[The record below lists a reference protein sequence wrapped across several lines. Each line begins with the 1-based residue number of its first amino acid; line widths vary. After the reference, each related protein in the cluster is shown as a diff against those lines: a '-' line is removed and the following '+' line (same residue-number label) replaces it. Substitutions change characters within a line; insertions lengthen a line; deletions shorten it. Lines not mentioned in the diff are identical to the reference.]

1 MTTLVP
7 IDLEVLPGKLVL
19 HRPISDAA
27 LEQLCQSSDFIQFE
41 RTKDGEI
48 RMNVPAGGFTS
59 DGNAEIIGQLRKWWK
74 THRRG
79 RTFDSNG
86 GFYLPDGSMLSP
98 DAAYVTPERL
108 KGMKRTDLS
117 GFPRVCPDFVI
128 ELFSGSD
135 SLREAKAKMAVWME
149 NGAALAWLVNPYRRE
164 VLVYSRR
171 ERPRTVTG
179 RTVEGTGPVAGFTLD
194 LDEVWSCYEI

>member
-1 MTTLVP
+1 VTTLLP
-7 IDLEVLPGKLVL
+7 IDLEILPGKLVL
-19 HRPISDAA
+19 HRPVSDAA
-27 LEQLCQSSDFIQFE
+27 LEQLCRSSDFIQFE

-59 DGNAEIIGQLRKWWK
+59 DGNAEIIRQLRNWWRN
-74 THRRG
+74 HRRG

-108 KGMKRTDLS
+108 KGMKRADLS

-149 NGAALAWLVNPYRRE
+149 NGAALAWLLNPYRQE
-164 VLVYSRR
+164 VLVYRR
-171 ERPRTVTG
+171 GERPRTVTG
-179 RTVEGTGPVAGFTLD
+179 SSVEGVGPVAGLTLD
-194 LDEVWSCYEI
+194 LGEVWSCYEV